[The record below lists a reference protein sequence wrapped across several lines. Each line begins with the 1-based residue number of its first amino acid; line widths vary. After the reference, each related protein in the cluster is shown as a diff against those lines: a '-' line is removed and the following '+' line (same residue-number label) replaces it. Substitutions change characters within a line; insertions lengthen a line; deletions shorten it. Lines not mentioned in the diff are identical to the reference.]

1 MEAIWHDL
9 ECGSYVEDLDLWREL
24 AAEAGADVDD
34 RPAGTGRVALDLA
47 ARGIDVVAVDV
58 DDALLAVLRER
69 AADRGLAVRTV
80 CADARELELE
90 EPVAQVL
97 VPMQTLQLLGGPED
111 RGRFLA
117 AARRVLPPGGLLAC
131 ALAEALDAFEG
142 PDDLLPLPDMAEHE
156 GTVYSSRPVA
166 VVDEGDR
173 AAIHRLREVVTRAG
187 ERTVQEDVV
196 RLSRVGAA
204 ELAEEAVA
212 FGFEAREARWIAE
225 TDEYVGSVVVVL
237 EAV

>member
-1 MEAIWHDL
+1 
-9 ECGSYVEDLDLWREL
+9 
-24 AAEAGADVDD
+24 
-34 RPAGTGRVALDLA
+34 
-47 ARGIDVVAVDV
+47 
-58 DDALLAVLRER
+58 
-69 AADRGLAVRTV
+69 
-80 CADARELELE
+80 
-90 EPVAQVL
+90 
-97 VPMQTLQLLGGPED
+97 
-111 RGRFLA
+111 
-117 AARRVLPPGGLLAC
+117 
-131 ALAEALDAFEG
+131 
-142 PDDLLPLPDMAEHE
+142 
-156 GTVYSSRPVA
+156 VYSSRPVA